1 MTLPSTDAL
10 LSQQQTDYEN
20 VVKACSAVSG
30 CIGITVWDYTD
41 KVRKVSNS
49 TLPLRVSHLY
59 DFSTLGYLQ
68 HFPDKAQPA
77 LGTR

>member
-41 KVRKVSNS
+41 KVRKVSNYM
-49 TLPLRVSHLY
+49 LPLRVSHLF
-59 DFSTLGYLQ
+59 DFSTPGYLQ
-68 HFPDKAQPA
+68 HFPDKEQPA